1 MDLTLK
7 VAGALL
13 AVVIGILGAM
23 LVFWVLNK
31 LVELLPGKWEDRV
44 KPYAFLLPALA
55 AITIFLIYPAITTVY
70 ASFFG
75 PKDAFDDSLVFVGF
89 KNYIKLFTTDAFLSA
104 IINNILWIVI
114 VPAAVVAFGML
125 IAVLA
130 DRMSPSKEKL
140 AKSVIFLPMA
150 ISAVGA
156 STIWRLVYAYGP
168 DPTAQVGLI
177 NGIVA
182 FFGGVPQAWLQI
194 TTLRLNTFMLMVAYF
209 WMQVGYAMVLL
220 SAAIKGVPEDS
231 IEAGRIDGASEVKI
245 FFQIILPQAWPTVV
259 TVFITVL
266 IGVMKVFDIVYAM
279 TNGQFNTD
287 VIGNAFFNTFTQN
300 QGLASSIVVVLM
312 IAVVPV
318 VVYQVRQFR
327 EQEANR

>member
-1 MDLTLK
+1 MDMVMK

-13 AVVIGILGAM
+13 AVVVGILGAM
-23 LVFWVLNK
+23 VVFWLLNK

-44 KPYAFLLPALA
+44 KPYAFVAPAIA
-55 AITIFLIYPAITTVY
+55 AIGVFLIYPAITTVY
-70 ASFFG
+70 ASFLN
-75 PKDAFDDSLVFVGF
+75 DDSSAFVGL
-89 KNYIKLFTTDAFLSA
+89 KNYVKLFSTDSMVSA
-104 IINNILWIVI
+104 IINNLLWIIV
-114 VPAAVVAFGML
+114 VPAGIVAFGML
-125 IAVLA
+125 VAVIT
-130 DRMSPSKEKL
+130 DRLRPGEEKL

-156 STIWRLVYAYGP
+156 STIWKLVYAYGP
-168 DPTAQVGLI
+168 DPKQQVGLI

-182 FFGGVPQAWLQI
+182 FFRGAPQAWLQI
-194 TTLRLNTFMLMVAYF
+194 QDFRFNTFLLMFAYF

-287 VIGNAFFNTFTQN
+287 VIGNAFFNAMYFTQN
-300 QGLASSIVVVLM
+300 QGLASAIVVVLM
-312 IAVVPV
+312 VAVIPV

>member
-44 KPYAFLLPALA
+44 KPYAFLFPAIA
-55 AITIFLIYPAITTVY
+55 AIGVFLIYPAVTTVY

-75 PKDAFDDSLVFVGF
+75 PKDAFDDSLVFVGM
-89 KNYIKLFTTDAFLSA
+89 KNYVKLFTTDSFVSA
-104 IINNILWIVI
+104 IINNVLWIVI
-114 VPAAVVAFGML
+114 VPAGEVAFGML

-130 DRMSPSKEKL
+130 DRIGGAREKV

-168 DPTAQVGLI
+168 DPTQQVGLI
-177 NGIVA
+177 NGMVA

-194 TTLRLNTFMLMVAYF
+194 TTLRLNTFMLMIAYF
-209 WMQVGYAMVLL
+209 WTQVGYAMVLL

-231 IEAGRIDGASEVKI
+231 VEAGRIDDSGHRVHHRPDRRHEGVRHRVRDDEWPVRHRRHRQRLLQHVHPEPGTGVLDRGGADDRRC
-245 FFQIILPQAWPTVV
+245 AGR
-259 TVFITVL
+259 
-266 IGVMKVFDIVYAM
+266 GVP
-279 TNGQFNTD
+279 GP
-287 VIGNAFFNTFTQN
+287 
-300 QGLASSIVVVLM
+300 
-312 IAVVPV
+312 AVP
-318 VVYQVRQFR
+318 
-327 EQEANR
+327 